1 MPPENDKDDLR
12 SAISEAFDAQ
22 ESAATAA
29 DSQAG
34 GSAANAEEPVRTT
47 APTERSEPVG
57 DGAPADGTPTT
68 DKPEPVSE
76 PVATESAAPDK
87 GADRAPESWRP
98 TTREHWGKL
107 PPEVKQEVMKRETE
121 MNQFVQKTA
130 AQRKIADQFVGV
142 MQPFMGMIQ
151 AEGGN
156 PVQTV
161 QNLLNTAAFL
171 RTGPVGQKAQMVAK
185 MIKDYGIDIQMLD
198 AALAGEVVP
207 ATEEDRLGRIIE
219 QRLAPVNDF
228 IKNIQGMRS
237 QREQR
242 VDGEIDTEISTFA
255 NDPANEFFKEVYE
268 DMADMIEIAAKRGG
282 SMNMKTAYDRACRD
296 NPEIQKILEGRA
308 TAKKAASGSL
318 PLRGAGSTG
327 KPAEGDD
334 LRSDILRAFDQTG

>member
-1 MPPENDKDDLR
+1 
-12 SAISEAFDAQ
+12 
-22 ESAATAA
+22 
-29 DSQAG
+29 
-34 GSAANAEEPVRTT
+34 
-47 APTERSEPVG
+47 
-57 DGAPADGTPTT
+57 
-68 DKPEPVSE
+68 
-76 PVATESAAPDK
+76 
-87 GADRAPESWRP
+87 
-98 TTREHWGKL
+98 
-107 PPEVKQEVMKRETE
+107 MKRETE